1 MLKKRWL
8 TTGIFLILI
17 TLANTG
23 CAVIGAAASAGIGYA
38 IYQATKK

>member
-1 MLKKRWL
+1 MKRKQTL
-8 TTGIFLILI
+8 IAGLILI
-17 TLANTG
+17 ITSLFNAG